1 MATENGS
8 QPKQSTSNP
17 VNQSRIES
25 FFKSDNNSGS
35 HNYSWA
41 RNLPPMV
48 PAAATRTD
56 KLFAELSSTINTFS
70 TTATSTAPA
79 TTKKGTKP
87 NNATMPPPPVPNTQ
101 KVPRFLCRI
110 RPEFDVERE
119 FDPEELEED
128 EMETFIEKRREDA
141 KKYNEKP
148 SSEFPGYPWVVSEL
162 AEWLHEN
169 YFIEVQMRDQDK
181 FGMHI
186 YNDYTSYGFQEV
198 IENVVRLW

>member
-1 MATENGS
+1 MA
-8 QPKQSTSNP
+8 
-17 VNQSRIES
+17 
-25 FFKSDNNSGS
+25 
-35 HNYSWA
+35 
-41 RNLPPMV
+41 

-79 TTKKGTKP
+79 TTKKRAKP

-101 KVPRFLCRI
+101 KTPKFPCRI
-110 RPEFDVERE
+110 RPEFDMERE

-128 EMETFIEKRREDA
+128 EMETFMEKRREDA
-141 KKYNEKP
+141 KKYNDKP

-162 AEWLHEN
+162 AEWLHEK
-169 YFIEVQMRDQDK
+169 YFIEAQMRDQDK

-186 YNDYTSYGFQEV
+186 YNDYQVTDFKRLLRTWYVYGSP
-198 IENVVRLW
+198 